1 MQYVSGEDPFV
12 GFTMV
17 QPVVRGIQS
26 TGTMANAKHF
36 IDNNQ
41 EASRGNVS
49 AVVDERTQ
57 HQLYLAPFEGAVK
70 AGVRTIMCS
79 YQRING
85 VYSCESEATLGY
97 LKSPTGLNFSGFVMS
112 DWGGTRAPTSRPIR
126 AHSPAS

>member
-49 AVVDERTQ
+49 AVVDERST
-57 HQLYLAPFEGAVK
+57 
-70 AGVRTIMCS
+70 
-79 YQRING
+79 
-85 VYSCESEATLGY
+85 SCT
-97 LKSPTGLNFSGFVMS
+97 
-112 DWGGTRAPTSRPIR
+112 
-126 AHSPAS
+126 